1 MNIFKAEQATDRWL
15 RQNGIS
21 AKHFANTDVLLLQ
34 AQKTA
39 NYLLYKQSSF
49 IDDSQRSTLQAF
61 LNAMSHQR
69 TQASVTTTQ
78 AYRVLNIGSK
88 ARRQLFRQRKNF
100 S

>member
-1 MNIFKAEQATDRWL
+1 MNIYRTEQATDRWL

-39 NYLLYKQSSF
+39 HYLRYKQSSLL
-49 IDDSQRSTLQAF
+49 DDSQRGTLQAF
-61 LNAMSHQR
+61 LKAMSHQR

-78 AYRVLNIGSK
+78 AYQALNIGSK
-88 ARRQLFRQRKNF
+88 IRRQVFRQRQNF

>member
-1 MNIFKAEQATDRWL
+1 MNICRTEQATDRWL

-39 NYLLYKQSSF
+39 HYLLHKQPSLLN
-49 IDDSQRSTLQAF
+49 DSQRGTLKAF
-61 LNAMSHQR
+61 LKAMSHQH

-88 ARRQLFRQRKNF
+88 ARRQLFRQRKNL